1 MICSSCS
8 WAFTPLNFSWYSI
21 GTLSKDH
28 TGNTMP
34 TRAKVIPFSRF
45 DIPKNIPWR
54 PAHTCLAHIW
64 QYPRDEHHA
73 FQGAG
78 DGGWRTYGTD
88 HFRYIKIYT
97 WLRGLGNKTKEMI
110 YSLLSLLFYSPKPRG
125 QVWILIYRK
134 WSIWLDHML
143 AHNVWHLPLA
153 KSKSFTSIG
162 WLEVCM

>member
-28 TGNTMP
+28 TRNKMP
-34 TRAKVIPFSRF
+34 TRAKIIPFSRF
-45 DIPKNIPWR
+45 DTLKK
-54 PAHTCLAHIW
+54 HTLTAGTYLSSPYMGVSQGW
-64 QYPRDEHHA
+64 ASR
-73 FQGAG
+73 FSGAG

-97 WLRGLGNKTKEMI
+97 WLRGFGNKTKEMI

-153 KSKSFTSIG
+153 KSKSFASIG